1 MIKRVTPLPKGRCVS
16 ESNSLVIIR
25 TLRESFSNLC
35 IKDKDK
41 SSMSQVNSFFEIHR
55 NLEYCNSH
63 ECS

>member
-41 SSMSQVNSFFEIHR
+41 SSMSCELIFEIHR